1 MDSIIH
7 KAAGLA
13 SRSQYTKLPASHTV
27 DSILDA
33 VSHRLMGSIHKADS
47 LAQQTG

>member
-13 SRSQYTKLPASHTV
+13 SRAQYMKLPASHTV
-27 DSILDA
+27 DSIHDA
-33 VSHRLMGSIHKADS
+33 VSHSLMDSIHKADS
-47 LAQQTG
+47 LAPQTG